1 LTRFYSRHRDQAF
14 NFYGRFISLRMATA
28 DCAIAVKLAKFIFI
42 PAIEFHFLLLRNLF
56 SIRVSRVYLIS
67 FLCERACAS

>member
-1 LTRFYSRHRDQAF
+1 
-14 NFYGRFISLRMATA
+14 MATA
-28 DCAIAVKLAKFIFI
+28 DCAIAVTLAKFIFI